1 MVSFFDEVY
10 VILQEHPFN
19 ITDPLRD
26 VAKKWCKFT

>member
-19 ITDPLRD
+19 VTDPLRD
-26 VAKKWCKFT
+26 VVKR